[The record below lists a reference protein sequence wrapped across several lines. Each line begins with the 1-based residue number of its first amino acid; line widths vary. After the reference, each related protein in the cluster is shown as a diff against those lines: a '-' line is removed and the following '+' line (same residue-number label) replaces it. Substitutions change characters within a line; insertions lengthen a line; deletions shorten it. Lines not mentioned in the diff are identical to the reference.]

1 MVIFS
6 LLAVALVSSTSL
18 ESDLAINMVE
28 VDDREAQLYS
38 LDEVAAVASI
48 DDLNAIVVEEGETL
62 EVEVTLEAESSAK
75 DIQVEVE
82 LRGYEY
88 DDISDRSEVSD
99 IDVSPEGTGTSTV
112 DVNLDLELPARLDK
126 DRYLLRITVDDKD
139 SAPVIRNIAL
149 QVKPARHSIE
159 IADVAFSPGNTVQ
172 AGRALL
178 TDVLLANFGDKD
190 EKDVRVNV
198 AIPELGVKALPETVN
213 VVSTDDHNLDYEDV
227 TGMFVPIPANAAAGE
242 YQVLVTVDYDL
253 YSEQITEAFTINVVE
268 DARFQAAETL
278 VLAVGPE
285 IQSISQG
292 TVGTYA
298 VALTNAGHSSNAYL
312 LSVQTGDWATSTLS
326 DSLVVLE
333 PGRNQVVYVDVT
345 PSSNAAPGAH
355 AASLTIQTGDGEML
369 ETISLQTNVL
379 EGNGRDRAGLRS
391 GLEIALI
398 VLVVLLV
405 IIGLIVGFS
414 RLRRDD
420 EGEEQTY
427 Y

>member
-198 AIPELGVKALPETVN
+198 AIPEA
-213 VVSTDDHNLDYEDV
+213 
-227 TGMFVPIPANAAAGE
+227 
-242 YQVLVTVDYDL
+242 
-253 YSEQITEAFTINVVE
+253 
-268 DARFQAAETL
+268 
-278 VLAVGPE
+278 
-285 IQSISQG
+285 
-292 TVGTYA
+292 
-298 VALTNAGHSSNAYL
+298 
-312 LSVQTGDWATSTLS
+312 
-326 DSLVVLE
+326 
-333 PGRNQVVYVDVT
+333 
-345 PSSNAAPGAH
+345 
-355 AASLTIQTGDGEML
+355 
-369 ETISLQTNVL
+369 
-379 EGNGRDRAGLRS
+379 
-391 GLEIALI
+391 
-398 VLVVLLV
+398 
-405 IIGLIVGFS
+405 
-414 RLRRDD
+414 
-420 EGEEQTY
+420 
-427 Y
+427 